1 MLKFDVG
8 NSPIRSMLASICL
21 RRSKDAIDLPERTDR
36 IHKVDF
42 GSDEAT
48 HYTAMSDLVT
58 GCLQEE
64 AEHPVLGTYANIL
77 TKINALRQIC
87 NLGTIYR
94 GQLPGPI
101 GLGNPG
107 TASQFLFEG
116 MLSAGFAACTKCG
129 SDLAKWEGS
138 AASGKCDDNV
148 IAIGQPRLATCGELI
163 CASCFAFCSNSNHLD
178 GPACQHQP
186 SCEFFAVNM
195 SGSSAMARYSPDS
208 QLPAKM
214 KALQKD
220 LLALPVMDK
229 RYKFVIFVH
238 TRSSNVFSIIFSFWT
253 STLDIVASALDRIN
267 LPYTRVDGTMP
278 VKQRQQALKSF
289 KEGSHLRAILM
300 SLRCGSSGLVNLHIQ
315 KPFCRC

>member
-8 NSPIRSMLASICL
+8 KSPIRSMLASICL

-42 GSDEAT
+42 GSEEAT
-48 HYTAMSDLVT
+48 HYTNMSDLVT

-64 AEHPVLGTYANIL
+64 AEHPLLGTYANIL

-87 NLGTIYR
+87 NLGTTYR

-101 GLGNPG
+101 ELGNPG

-116 MLSAGFAACTKCG
+116 MLSAGFATCTKCG
-129 SDLAKWEGS
+129 SDLAKGEGS
-138 AASGKCDDNV
+138 AASGKSDDSV

-163 CASCFAFCSNSNHLD
+163 CASCFAFWGNLDRLD

-186 SCEFFAVNM
+186 SCEFFTVSM
-195 SGSSAMARYSPDS
+195 SASSTIPRYTPDS

-220 LLALPVMDK
+220 LFSLPVMDK
-229 RYKFVIFVH
+229 RY
-238 TRSSNVFSIIFSFWT
+238 
-253 STLDIVASALDRIN
+253 
-267 LPYTRVDGTMP
+267 
-278 VKQRQQALKSF
+278 
-289 KEGSHLRAILM
+289 
-300 SLRCGSSGLVNLHIQ
+300 
-315 KPFCRC
+315 